1 MDAFDYVVVQAGGKG
16 TRLKNY
22 TRNKPKALVP
32 IDNRP
37 LILHL
42 FDRYKDKKFI
52 VIGDY
57 KEDVLR
63 KYLNIYPRENRAKF
77 IFVSADGDT
86 GTCAGIK
93 KALTFI
99 PEGARFMLTWCDLFL
114 GKETSVP
121 DCDGNLI
128 GTTDRFSC
136 RWSFRN
142 GIPVE
147 ERSDRGGIAGLFVFK
162 DKRVLSGVPA
172 SGEFVRWLSGS
183 GIVLKPFDLR
193 DAREFGLYEDIP
205 SIEGGKCRPFNSI
218 ETDGY
223 GRLVKR
229 GIDAQGKKLAQD
241 ECAWYEA
248 VKGFEGIPIPKIYET
263 GPPIVME
270 KVDGKNV
277 FAYDFSR
284 EEKSEILRKI
294 VGSLKHLHSCGS
306 APADPFSARKNYY
319 DKTISR
325 ISEVRDLIP
334 HACDRYIVVNG
345 RKCRNVFYCME
356 ELEKRLYEI
365 SNKPFAI
372 IHGDCTFSNLILR
385 NGKDPVF
392 IDPRGYFGDTKIY
405 GDPAY
410 DWAKLY
416 YSIAGNYDKFNLR
429 KFDLTI
435 GDEISLKIESNGWE
449 DMEGEYLKLIS
460 DEISEKDLKLLHAV
474 IWLSLTTYAWEDY
487 DSICA
492 AFYNGLWYL
501 EEAMG
506 GSGAPESGDYF
517 DRIMGMVNRS
527 VSSLDRGV
535 FYRLVDDVCNTLSIG
550 RKVVITG
557 LGKNAPICEKF
568 VGTMLSLG
576 LNSTFL
582 HTNTAVHGDLGT
594 IRKGDLIL
602 ILSKSGE
609 TSESKRLL
617 DYVRDELKRDNTIW
631 TMTFKE
637 DSYLAKNSPNT
648 LTIPLEHEGDDWNKV
663 PNNSTTVYLIV
674 LQALAMNVAK
684 RKDVK
689 YEDFILNHPGGAIG
703 DDAKKS

>member
-16 TRLKNY
+16 TRLKKY

-32 IDNRP
+32 IDNKP

-42 FDRYKDKKFI
+42 FDKYKGKKFI

-63 KYLNIYPRENRAKF
+63 KYLNIYPKEKRVKF
-77 IFVSADGDT
+77 IFVSADGET
-86 GTCAGIK
+86 GTCAGIR
-93 KALTFI
+93 KALAYI
-99 PEGARFMLTWCDLFL
+99 PEGARFALTWCDLL
-114 GKETSVP
+114 LSKETSVP
-121 DCDGNLI
+121 DFDGNLI
-128 GTTDRFSC
+128 GTTDSFSC
-136 RWSFRN
+136 RWSFRD
-142 GIPVE
+142 GAPVE
-147 ERSDRGGIAGLFVFK
+147 ERSDRGGIAGFFVFK
-162 DKRVLSGVPA
+162 DKSVLSDVPT
-172 SGEFVRWLSGS
+172 SGEFVRWLSKS
-183 GIVLKPFDLR
+183 EIALKSFDLKG
-193 DAREFGLYEDIP
+193 AKEFGLYEDIP

-218 ETDGY
+218 EIDGE
-223 GRLVKR
+223 GHIVKK
-229 GIDAQGKKLAQD
+229 GIDAQGQKLAKD

-248 VKGFEGIPIPKIYET
+248 VKGFEGIPIPKIYES

-277 FAYDFSR
+277 FAYDLTR
-284 EEKSEILRKI
+284 DQKLEILKKI
-294 VGSLKHLHSCGS
+294 VDSLKHLHSCGS
-306 APADPFSARKNYY
+306 APADPFSTRKNYY

-334 HACDRYIVVNG
+334 HAYDRYITING
-345 RKCRNVFYCME
+345 KRCRNVFYCME

-372 IHGDCTFSNLILR
+372 IHGDCTFSNMILR
-385 NGKDPVF
+385 NGTDPVF

-435 GDEISLKIESNGWE
+435 GDDIKLRIESNGWE

-460 DEISEKDLKLLHAV
+460 DEINERDLRLLHAV

-501 EEAMG
+501 EDAM
-506 GSGAPESGDYF
+506 GDYF
-517 DRIMGMVNRS
+517 DGIMETVNKS
-527 VSSLDRGV
+527 VDSIDRDV
-535 FYRLVDDVCNTLSIG
+535 FYRLVNDVCCTLSNG

-594 IRKGDLIL
+594 IRKGDLIM

-609 TSESKRLL
+609 TAESKRLL
-617 DYVRDELKRDNTIW
+617 DYVRDNLGRDNSIW
-631 TMTFKE
+631 TMTFEK
-637 DSYLAKNSPNT
+637 DSYLANNSPNT
-648 LTIPLEHEGDDWNKV
+648 LTIPLDHEGDDWNKV

-684 RKDVK
+684 RKGVTYD
-689 YEDFILNHPGGAIG
+689 DFILNHPGGAIG
-703 DDAKKS
+703 DAAKKQ